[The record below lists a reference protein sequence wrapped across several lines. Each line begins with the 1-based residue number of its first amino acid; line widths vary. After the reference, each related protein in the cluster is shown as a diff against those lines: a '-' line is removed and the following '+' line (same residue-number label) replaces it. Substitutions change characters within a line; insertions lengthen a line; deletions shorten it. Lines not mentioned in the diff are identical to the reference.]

1 LHETVRWREDRVEVQ
16 TRDGGDVTLGGR
28 GLLLVPAAFA
38 WPDVWAI
45 NDPPWQPSIV
55 YAPRGVAELWAP
67 PTRDRAALEQ
77 LLGARRARILLA
89 LDRPT
94 STQELARR
102 LGAGASGVSEHLS
115 VLRGAGLV
123 AGRRDRRQVLYART
137 RAGETLL
144 GAAQTAMREPHGSP
158 SGSA

>member
-1 LHETVRWREDRVEVQ
+1 
-16 TRDGGDVTLGGR
+16 VTLDGR

-38 WPDVWAI
+38 WPDVWPL

-67 PTRDRAALEQ
+67 PAPGRAALED

-89 LDRPT
+89 LDRPA

-102 LGAGASGVSEHLS
+102 LGASGAGVSEHLS
-115 VLRGAGLV
+115 VLRRAGLV
-123 AGRRDRRQVLYART
+123 TGRRDGRHVLYART
-137 RAGETLL
+137 RAGEAVL
-144 GAAQTAMREPHGSP
+144 GAAQTAAATR
-158 SGSA
+158 